1 MSTDLILA
9 LRYLS
14 GRKLRTSLTTL
25 AIVFGVLVIFGMNS
39 ILPVFIQAFQ
49 ANAMAAENQFDAT
62 IVSQTNEVFPQAVLN
77 QVTAVKGVRAAS
89 AALERSIS
97 LPANYFDRNPAIPD
111 RVSSLILVGVN
122 PDAARS
128 VSSLNV
134 DSGRFLQAGD
144 TDAVVVTQS
153 LANAAG
159 LQLGDAL
166 RVPTVTGQAEL
177 TVVGL
182 LPQRLLPGSEEVYVT
197 LPEAQALFNMPGQIN
212 TIRANFDTVDPA
224 ARQKIEQN
232 ITAVLGGSFAIKVL
246 QQGAEILANMQIAV
260 AIINTLGI
268 LALLMGGFII
278 FNTFRTV
285 VAERRRDIGL
295 LRAIG
300 ADRATIT
307 RIFLVEG
314 LVQGVI
320 GTLVGLILGYLLA
333 RLLLWVIA
341 PILQRFVNIQAPP
354 ITFDPWIVGAAV
366 LAGVGVTLL
375 AGLLPAR
382 AAGRVSPMEAMR
394 PVVGAV
400 TLKRLTGKAFWAGL
414 SLIILAVL
422 ALFSKNLSLLGLG
435 SLLFVAGLLLVSP
448 SLVNPIAQLF
458 GALAALVFA
467 RDGAAGLAESNLS
480 RQPSRA
486 AITASTTMIS
496 LAILVMAASMVSSV
510 QITFSNMLRKSLNSD
525 YLLVPPSVSVWG
537 MDAGAAPALAKQ
549 LKSIDG
555 VSVVSTLRFANTQI
569 GDVPV
574 GVLGIDP
581 HAYQQTSGL
590 AFSQGDEEAAFQA
603 MQSGRGI
610 VLNGLLSGRT
620 GLKPGDPVTLLTATG
635 KVTYTVVGTATDFLN
650 AKTNTAYISQAN
662 IAADFGRTEDVFYQI
677 NLAKGADRAAAASA
691 IQAALVPYP
700 QFKLISGPEYLA
712 QNLSL
717 IDTMFAGMVAL
728 VLFLSIPSL
737 MAMVNTLA
745 IGVIERR
752 REIGMLRAIG
762 ATRKQISMVILAEA
776 LILSA
781 IGTAF
786 GLLAGLYLG
795 YSATGVFS
803 AAGFPIDYVFPTAG
817 LLLGIASGL
826 LFGALA
832 AIIPARQA
840 AGMQI
845 VAALRYE

>member
-1 MSTDLILA
+1 MHTDFTLA
-9 LRYLS
+9 LRYLA
-14 GRKLRTSLTTL
+14 GRKLRTILTTL

-39 ILPVFIQAFQ
+39 ILPAFIQAFQ
-49 ANAMAAENQFDAT
+49 ANAMASENMFDAT
-62 IVSQTNEVFPQAVLN
+62 IVSQTNDAFPESIATKVAALD
-77 QVTAVKGVRAAS
+77 GVRVIS
-89 AALERSIS
+89 SVLERSIS
-97 LPANYFDRNPAIPD
+97 LPAGYFDHSPSAPD
-111 RVSSLILVGVN
+111 RINSLILMGVH
-122 PDAARS
+122 PAEARA

-134 DSGRFLQAGD
+134 VSGRFLQPND
-144 TDAVVVTQS
+144 TRAVVITQS
-153 LANAAG
+153 LADAAG
-159 LQLGDAL
+159 VQLGGTL
-166 RVPTVTGQAEL
+166 RLPTVTGQVDL

-182 LPQRLLPGSEEVYVT
+182 LPERLLPGSEEVYLN

-224 ARQKIEQN
+224 ARARIEQS
-232 ITAVLGGSFAIKVL
+232 ITAALGPSFAIKVL
-246 QQGAEILANMQIAV
+246 QQGAEILSNMQIAV
-260 AIINTLGI
+260 AIINTLGG

-295 LRAIG
+295 LRAVG
-300 ADRATIT
+300 ADRSAIA

-314 LVQGVI
+314 LVQGI
-320 GTLVGLILGYLLA
+320 LGTLVGLVLGYLLA
-333 RLLLWVIA
+333 RLLLWAIA

-354 ITFDPWIVGAAV
+354 ITIDPLIVGVSV
-366 LAGVGVTLL
+366 LAGVGITLL

-382 AAGRVSPMEAMR
+382 AASRISPLEAMR
-394 PVVGAV
+394 PVVGSV
-400 TLKRLTGKAFWAGL
+400 SLKRLAGKAFWAGL
-414 SLIILAVL
+414 TMIVLAAL

-435 SLLFVAGLLLVSP
+435 SLLFFVGLLLISP
-448 SLVNPIAQLF
+448 SLVNPIARLF
-458 GALAALVFA
+458 GSLAALIFA
-467 RDGAAGLAESNLS
+467 RDGAAGLAESNLA
-480 RQPSRA
+480 RQPGRA

-496 LAILVMAASMVSSV
+496 LAILVMASSMVSSV
-510 QITFSNMLRKSLNSD
+510 QLTFSNMLRKSLNSD

-537 MDAGAAPALAKQ
+537 MDTGAAPALAQ
-549 LKSIDG
+549 DLKAIAG
-555 VSVVSTLRFANTQI
+555 VQVVSTMRFANTQI
-569 GDVPV
+569 SGIPV
-574 GVLGIDP
+574 GLLGIDP
-581 HAYQQTSGL
+581 FAYQQTSGL
-590 AFSQGDEEAAFQA
+590 AFSQGTPQTAFQA

-610 VLNGLLSGRT
+610 ILNGLLGGRT
-620 GLKPGDPVTLLTATG
+620 GLKVGDPVTLLTSTG
-635 KVTYTVVGTATDFLN
+635 QVNYTVAGIATDFLN

-662 IAADFGRTEDVFYQI
+662 IAADFGQTEDVFFQI
-677 NLAKGADRAAAASA
+677 NLTPFADRPAVQSA
-691 IQAALVPYP
+691 IKAALVPYP

-717 IDTMFAGMVAL
+717 INTMFAGMVAL

-762 ATRKQISMVILAEA
+762 ATRTQISTVILAEA

-795 YSATGVFS
+795 YSATAVFS
-803 AAGFPIDYVFPTAG
+803 AAGFPIDYVFPASG
-817 LLLGIASGL
+817 LLLGVAAGL

-840 AGMQI
+840 ASMQI
-845 VAALRYE
+845 VTALRYE